1 MKSKSEKYRSYIPSN
16 WEADLAHEPG
26 YERAPYEWVKKEK
39 VTNE

>member
-16 WEADLAHEPG
+16 WEADLAHELG
-26 YERAPYEWVKKEK
+26 YERAPYGWVKKEE